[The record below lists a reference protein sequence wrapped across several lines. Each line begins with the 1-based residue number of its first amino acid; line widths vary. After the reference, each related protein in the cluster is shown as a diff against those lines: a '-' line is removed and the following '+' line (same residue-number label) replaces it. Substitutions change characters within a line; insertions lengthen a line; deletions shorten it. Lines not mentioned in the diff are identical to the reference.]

1 MFTNERAHYI
11 AGVLRV
17 FTNER
22 AHYSRRADGCL
33 LLSVYTIAGE
43 LWVFAG
49 LTECRSARRLGRQQ
63 VLGPGRSQS
72 SSAFHR
78 LATTLEEPTL
88 PVTQHMHCTPRTP
101 LAFQQ
106 RIRTPHYS
114 PCATQILSCYLL
126 TSFVVIFA
134 NSKRCICQAAAGQKR
149 CCWCFACPATPESI
163 AGQHK

>member
-1 MFTNERAHYI
+1 MSVYTI

-22 AHYSRRADGCL
+22 VHYSRRVGGCL
-33 LLSVYTIAGE
+33 PGWLSADQRD
-43 LWVFAG
+43 G
-49 LTECRSARRLGRQQ
+49 LDASRYLALDAARAALPFIDSRRPSKNRRWQ
-63 VLGPGRSQS
+63 
-72 SSAFHR
+72 
-78 LATTLEEPTL
+78 
-88 PVTQHMHCTPRTP
+88 PVTQHMHCTQRTP

-134 NSKRCICQAAAGQKR
+134 NSKRCICQAAAVEKR